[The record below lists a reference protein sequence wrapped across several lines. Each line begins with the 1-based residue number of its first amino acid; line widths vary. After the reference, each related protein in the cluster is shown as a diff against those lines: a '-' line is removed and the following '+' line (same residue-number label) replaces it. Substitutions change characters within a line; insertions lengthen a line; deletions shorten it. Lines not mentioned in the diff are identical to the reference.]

1 MCNFVRRKW
10 PWHQEVRSV
19 MQSDWLPY
27 FWDFKSE
34 KADVRKEQ
42 NLTPK
47 TVYVRNPCC
56 LYGSCYESRYVWKKW
71 YRKEFVFENC

>member
-1 MCNFVRRKW
+1 
-10 PWHQEVRSV
+10 

-56 LYGSCYESRYVWKKW
+56 LYGSCYESRY
-71 YRKEFVFENC
+71 EFGRSGIEKNLRSKIVDTTPRAVLNYATGK